1 MESTKMEWV
10 ACVHNKISS
19 SSNSFCFLLSKF
31 LLNNFL
37 NFISFSVWLFLRV
50 FIIMGI
56 SWLLEIIAYMIDDKS
71 DYAIILKITN
81 IYNGFLGLICIIGS
95 EEESAATHKER

>member
-1 MESTKMEWV
+1 
-10 ACVHNKISS
+10 
-19 SSNSFCFLLSKF
+19 
-31 LLNNFL
+31 
-37 NFISFSVWLFLRV
+37 
-50 FIIMGI
+50 
-56 SWLLEIIAYMIDDKS
+56 MIDDKS